1 VDWGRQGSAAREL
14 TASQLRAGAEPAWGT
29 IIGVFL
35 CPSVTSTYI
44 ALPQPSTASV
54 AAGRGLF
61 SAEEY
66 ATAARFFEGHASL
79 VPTPL
84 TSLPGL
90 AGTLGLGGVLAKDET
105 GRFGLNAFKLL
116 GARFAIEQLI
126 SEGAVRRGD
135 TLVCASEGNHG
146 RAVAHTARA
155 VGCAAR
161 VYLSESVAPARAE
174 AIAAEGAV
182 VVRVPGT
189 YDDAVR
195 VAAAE
200 AGVHDWTV
208 ISDTS
213 WTGYEHIPRLIMLG
227 YSWMVDEMVRAMPR
241 GWRPD
246 AIFVPGG
253 VGGLL
258 AGVASRGAWLWP
270 TPPRII
276 TVEPASAACLQASA
290 RAGTPTLV
298 PGPFDTVMGGLRCGE
313 VSPLAFAAVAPLVD
327 AYVGIADT
335 WSMDAMRRLARP
347 AGSDPSIAAGA
358 SGAAAL
364 GGLLAILDDP
374 AARGLKDVLAL
385 DASSTV
391 VVIVSEGITD
401 PALWHRVMDA

>member
-1 VDWGRQGSAAREL
+1 
-14 TASQLRAGAEPAWGT
+14 
-29 IIGVFL
+29 
-35 CPSVTSTYI
+35 VTSTFL
-44 ALPQPSTASV
+44 ASPPTSTASI
-54 AAGRGLF
+54 AAPRGLF

-66 ATAARFFEGHASL
+66 AAVGRFFGQHTSL
-79 VPTPL
+79 APTPL
-84 TSLPGL
+84 IPLPML
-90 AGTLGLGGVLAKDET
+90 ARALDLGTVLAKDET

-126 SEGAVRRGD
+126 GEGAVRPGD

-161 VYLSESVAPARAE
+161 VYLAESVAQPRAE

-195 VAAAE
+195 AAAAE
-200 AGVHDWTV
+200 AGAHGWTV

-213 WTGYEHIPRLIMLG
+213 WPGYEQIPRLIMLG

-258 AGVASRGAWLWP
+258 AGVASRSAWLW
-270 TPPRII
+270 TAPPRVVA
-276 TVEPASAACLQASA
+276 VEPTSAACLQASA
-290 RAGTPTLV
+290 RAGRPTVV
-298 PGPFDTVMGGLRCGE
+298 PGPFDTAMGGLRCGE
-313 VSPLAFAAVAPLVD
+313 VSPLAFEAAAPLVT
-327 AYVGIADT
+327 AYVGIDDT
-335 WSMDAMRRLARP
+335 WSLNAMRRLARP
-347 AGSDPSIAAGA
+347 AGPDPCIAAGA

-364 GGLLAILDDP
+364 GGLLATLEDP
-374 AARGLKDVLAL
+374 AAQAVKEALAL
-385 DASSTV
+385 DASSSV
-391 VVIVSEGITD
+391 VVIVSEGATD
-401 PALWHRVMDA
+401 PALWQRVTSA